1 MTESLTITV
10 DRLDGLAVIHTQ
22 GYIDNQGGEEI
33 ASAAYRLIG
42 EDYRVLLLDLAGTS
56 IVNSIGI
63 SILIE
68 VLEKVMD
75 KKGALA
81 FCGLT
86 PTIDKTFR
94 IMGLAQYA
102 EIFPSQEDALR
113 SVSKPQT
120 A

>member
-42 EDYRVLLLDLAGTS
+42 EDYRVLLLDLAGTA

-68 VLEKVMD
+68 IVEKLTEVD
-75 KKGALA
+75 GKLA
-81 FCGLT
+81 FCCLT
-86 PTIDKTFR
+86 PTIEKTFD
-94 IMGLAQYA
+94 IVGLVQYA
-102 EIFPSQEDALR
+102 QIFADEASAVAQMQ
-113 SVSKPQT
+113 QT
-120 A
+120 